1 MSFPPLID
9 LADIPTLKSLD
20 QKLDVVLAAVKL
32 AALKTAAP
40 AQAAEADCP
49 NCARLEKG
57 VEYLAG
63 ILAERGQC
71 LTVKGLKICS
81 EGLAL
86 QDKDKLRELCISCWK
101 AVAKKAG
108 NE

>member
-1 MSFPPLID
+1 MSFPPLN
-9 LADIPTLKSLD
+9 ADAPTLKSLD
-20 QKLDVVLAAVKL
+20 QKLDLILAAVKL
-32 AALKTAAP
+32 VILKADAQ

-49 NCARLEKG
+49 NCAKLEKG

-63 ILAERGQC
+63 ILAERRQC
-71 LTVKGLKICS
+71 LTTAKGLKICS
-81 EGLAL
+81 AGFSLKE
-86 QDKDKLRELCISCWK
+86 DELRELCISCWK